1 MRSML
6 FRKNENKNMEMDTLD
21 MELSELESML
31 SYQNIYFSKN
41 SFVKRIYVGENG
53 LFLVI
58 PLVDDEFGKNEKMR
72 CRKVMRDIR
81 EELGLNLYLYPI
93 FVGEEKIYYSFDVSE
108 LVELGCSLDFFLE
121 QLYEYTSEN
130 RTDPK
135 KVEENMTVVLS
146 YESTK
151 KKKICVLD
159 ENILEHIFTVLSF
172 LEDNDKPLDD
182 VRYDEDGT
190 EYILRDTDIMIGHIN
205 TGLVG
210 KKEWFRV
217 SDMDSDK
224 LALCTVFAGSIG
236 LHKFMTGEIMQGF
249 AYLLTSGFG
258 GILPALDILSMFF
271 GTYSYNEV
279 SYYQNE
285 DGITREKEK
294 VYMRKNK
301 GILKGILYIT
311 VSLIIG
317 FLVTYFIYSK
327 VLEEIIQL
335 FVEVGLE
342 FTKKQGS

>member
-21 MELSELESML
+21 MELPELESML

-108 LVELGCSLDFFLE
+108 LVELDCSLDFFLE

-135 KVEENMTVVLS
+135 RVEENMTVVLS

-190 EYILRDTDIMIGHIN
+190 KYR
-205 TGLVG
+205 
-210 KKEWFRV
+210 
-217 SDMDSDK
+217 
-224 LALCTVFAGSIG
+224 
-236 LHKFMTGEIMQGF
+236 
-249 AYLLTSGFG
+249 
-258 GILPALDILSMFF
+258 
-271 GTYSYNEV
+271 
-279 SYYQNE
+279 
-285 DGITREKEK
+285 
-294 VYMRKNK
+294 
-301 GILKGILYIT
+301 
-311 VSLIIG
+311 
-317 FLVTYFIYSK
+317 
-327 VLEEIIQL
+327 
-335 FVEVGLE
+335 
-342 FTKKQGS
+342 